1 MALRDIIGSF
11 SQNTVRIEV
20 AVGDK
25 VGNGSG
31 LILDN
36 HGTILTC
43 HHVVRPKG
51 QVPGQIRVQKNG
63 QPFNT
68 EILRL
73 EPYRD
78 VALLRSEGL
87 SGECRFKQFQEVE
100 VGDECLVFGYPLNMS
115 NLSVLRAMVS
125 AKGNHLIQDF
135 PYDCIQVDGRINR
148 GNSGGPVVDI
158 ETGKVVGIVTAKY
171 IPFLKSVEELQ
182 QFVRTNRMS
191 TSGGSVQIMGVDF
204 AAFFNA
210 MFEMVDLLAEALQLI
225 QVGIGYVIPLTVF
238 SDYLR

>member
-1 MALRDIIGSF
+1 
-11 SQNTVRIEV
+11 
-20 AVGDK
+20 
-25 VGNGSG
+25 
-31 LILDN
+31 
-36 HGTILTC
+36 
-43 HHVVRPKG
+43 
-51 QVPGQIRVQKNG
+51 
-63 QPFNT
+63 
-68 EILRL
+68 
-73 EPYRD
+73 
-78 VALLRSEGL
+78 
-87 SGECRFKQFQEVE
+87 
-100 VGDECLVFGYPLNMS
+100 
-115 NLSVLRAMVS
+115 
-125 AKGNHLIQDF
+125 
-135 PYDCIQVDGRINR
+135 VDGRINR